1 MADCVEN
8 LIQHLESAIRELK
21 QLATTRFEGH
31 VDIDRIE
38 GLVIKIFDQ
47 LDIVAV
53 IYD

>member
-8 LIQHLESAIRELK
+8 LVHHLELAIRELK
-21 QLATTRFEGH
+21 QLAATRFEGH
-31 VDIDRIE
+31 VDVDKIE